1 MISWS
6 RRQCAT
12 MRVCSNTD
20 NAAGEGPNSTALR
33 LRLFV
38 FYPIT
43 RPVCPACA
51 RKCCEEYGGS
61 RTSGPERALI
71 HARHFVLGSGWTAVP
86 AIQSNGVFDGFL
98 FMLKLMRLYIRAAI
112 LFADCRVGPWIR
124 SAEVVNRYYACLPRR
139 RAQEPKL
146 THTRAR

>member
-1 MISWS
+1 
-6 RRQCAT
+6 